1 MENHITH
8 PPKRYPMNPPAIAIV
23 GYKNSGKTQVVETLT
38 KELTDR
44 GLKVATI
51 KHTAENTPLD
61 TPGKD
66 THRHK
71 QAGATATAILHNKGA
86 AIYHQQPMTIQQT
99 AKQLDNPDIIILEG
113 FKTINH
119 IPRILVPRNQQDIP
133 QLENGLEIAIARLE
147 NRQLTHT
154 TPVIDITNPIEL
166 ANIVQNKAIP
176 LLPGH
181 NCNTCGHQ
189 TCHQLAKA
197 LLDGIATI
205 TQCTG
210 YSTKGVTLKVD
221 DEKIPLNRFT
231 EKIIR
236 NKIRG
241 ILKSLKDLNPQGK
254 IEVKIDD

>member
-1 MENHITH
+1 
-8 PPKRYPMNPPAIAIV
+8 MNPPAIAIV
-23 GYKNSGKTQVVETLT
+23 GYKNSGKTQIVETLT
-38 KELTDR
+38 KELTKR

-66 THRHK
+66 THRHT
-71 QAGATATAILHNKGA
+71 QAGATATAILHNNGA
-86 AIYHQQPMTIQQT
+86 AIYHQQSQTIQQT

-113 FKTINH
+113 FKTNNH

-154 TPVIDITNPIEL
+154 TPVIDITNPTEL
-166 ANIVQNKAIP
+166 ANIAQNKAIP

-197 LLDGIATI
+197 LLNGTTTI
-205 TQCTG
+205 SHCID

-221 DEKIPLNRFT
+221 DEKIPLNKFT
-231 EKIIR
+231 ENIIR
-236 NKIRG
+236 NIIKG
-241 ILKSLKDLNPQGK
+241 ILESLKDVNSEGK
-254 IEVKIDD
+254 TEVKIDD